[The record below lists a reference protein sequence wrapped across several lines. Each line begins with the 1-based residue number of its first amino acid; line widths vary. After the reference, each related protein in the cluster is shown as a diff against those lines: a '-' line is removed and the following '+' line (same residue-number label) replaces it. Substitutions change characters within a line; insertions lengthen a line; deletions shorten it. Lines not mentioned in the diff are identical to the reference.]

1 MPQDATPQDPHQAA
15 VQHDPAT
22 GRFFL
27 ELEGGEARLSYRET
41 NGVMDFYSTW
51 TTPALRGRG
60 LAAEVVRAGFD
71 HAREHGLRVRPTCP
85 YVHTFLRRY
94 PRYRDLLAGSGTL
107 ASESAES
114 ESAG

>member
-1 MPQDATPQDPHQAA
+1 MPDDATIRDPRQAE
-15 VQHDPAT
+15 VRHDPAT
-22 GRFFL
+22 GRFVIDV
-27 ELEGGEARLSYRET
+27 EGGGEARLSYRREGDVL
-41 NGVMDFYSTW
+41 NFYSTW

-71 HAREHGLRVRPTCP
+71 YAREQGLTVRPTCP

-107 ASESAES
+107 
-114 ESAG
+114 G